1 MNNSFYRAFE
11 DRYRGS
17 REMIKARQVVYLPF
31 LEPLKQIYSECPT
44 LDLGAA
50 AASGWN

>member
-31 LEPLKQIYSECPT
+31 QAFYGIFHSLCTAIQEYYVSFT
-44 LDLGAA
+44 
-50 AASGWN
+50 